1 MICIKEVKK
10 YCKDY
15 TNIENYELAIKDN
28 ETWDCHHRDEIKTL
42 PSGIKVIRTIEELKE
57 MGRYYD
63 CPANEL
69 IFLTRKDH
77 NKLHKTGNLY
87 SLGRTLSKE
96 TKSKISNS
104 HKGKVMSEFGRKFKE
119 HYGLSK
125 HEDPKL
131 YHYENTYYQRHHK
144 CSWE

>member
-57 MGRYYD
+57 IGRYYD

-69 IFLTRKDH
+69 IFLTRKEH
-77 NKLHKTGNLY
+77 NKLHKNGNLY
-87 SLGRTLSKE
+87 SLGRTMSKE
-96 TKSKISNS
+96 TKIKISNS
-104 HKGKVMSEFGRKFKE
+104 RKGKVRTEFGRKFKE
-119 HYGLSK
+119 HYGLTK

-131 YHYENTYYQRHHK
+131 YRYENNYYQRHHK